1 MKSHFRAGR
10 LSIALFASV
19 AAFGCAA
26 TGSNRPT
33 EVAQGKSFRS
43 GNADYDRFFDATH
56 ALQVKVGAASDELAD
71 ARQHL
76 TDALK
81 VARSTGSPALAEG
94 IKNELDRL
102 NRHGTHVR
110 VDFVVPQPIEPSGT
124 RAVLNASSKPRG
136 EDANLLR
143 QLESSV
149 TRLLRLEAQMRVA
162 RRELDVLCSSAFRL
176 ESNLEA
182 SFSDRS
188 QRALVTENLRDAE
201 RAITLMLGRA
211 EDVQAPTAD
220 LLSRLAV
227 AVGSPW
233 RPAPLRPELESTEP
247 RYARSQRAGD
257 KTGGEPGRTEPA
269 SSGSA
274 ATGSASS
281 SEPVTRAD
289 FEP

>member
-1 MKSHFRAGR
+1 MKSHTRASV
-10 LSIALFASV
+10 LSFALFASV
-19 AAFGCAA
+19 AAPGCA
-26 TGSNRPT
+26 GSGNNRPT
-33 EVAQGKSFRS
+33 EVARGVSFRS

-56 ALQVKVGAASDELAD
+56 ALQVKVGAAPDELAD

-81 VARSTGSPALAEG
+81 VARTTGSPALADG

-102 NRHGTHVR
+102 NRRGTHVR
-110 VDFVVPQPIEPSGT
+110 VDFVSPQPVEPSGT
-124 RAVLNASSKPRG
+124 RAVLNASMKPRG
-136 EDANLLR
+136 DDANLLR

-149 TRLLRLEAQMRVA
+149 TRLLRLEAQMRIA

-176 ESNLEA
+176 EAALDA

-188 QRALVTENLRDAE
+188 QRALVADNLRDAE

-220 LLSRLAV
+220 LLGRLAV

-247 RYARSQRAGD
+247 RYARSQRASD
-257 KTGGEPGRTEPA
+257 KGGSEPGRGEPTP
-269 SSGSA
+269 GSA
-274 ATGSASS
+274 ASS

>member
-1 MKSHFRAGR
+1 MKSHIRASGVA
-10 LSIALFASV
+10 LALFASV
-19 AAFGCAA
+19 AALGCAA
-26 TGSNRPT
+26 NGSNRPT
-33 EVAQGKSFRS
+33 EVAQGLSFRS

-56 ALQVKVGAASDELAD
+56 ALQVKVGAAPEELAD

-81 VARSTGSPALAEG
+81 LARSTGSPALADG
-94 IKNELDRL
+94 IKNELERL
-102 NRHGTHVR
+102 NRRGTHVR
-110 VDFVVPQPIEPSGT
+110 VDFVAPQPVEPSGT
-124 RAVLNASSKPRG
+124 RAVLNASVKPRG
-136 EDANLLR
+136 DDANLLR

-149 TRLLRLEAQMRVA
+149 TRLLRLEAQMRIA

-176 ESNLEA
+176 EAALETTFA
-182 SFSDRS
+182 DRS
-188 QRALVTENLRDAE
+188 QRARVADNLRDAE

-220 LLSRLAV
+220 LLGRLAV

-233 RPAPLRPELESTEP
+233 RPAPLRPELESSEP

-257 KTGGEPGRTEPA
+257 KSGSEPA
-269 SSGSA
+269 RGESTPPGGSA
-274 ATGSASS
+274 S